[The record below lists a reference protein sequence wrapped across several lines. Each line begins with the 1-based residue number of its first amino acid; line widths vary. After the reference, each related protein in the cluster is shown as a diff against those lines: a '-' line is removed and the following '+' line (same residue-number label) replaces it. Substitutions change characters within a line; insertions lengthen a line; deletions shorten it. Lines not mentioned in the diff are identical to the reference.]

1 MHRTL
6 ITVIILTFFVVP
18 NSFAAKNKTQKL
30 GRGIANIVTAPLE
43 IPKEIRAHWI
53 KGSEKT
59 PHILAWIFCGAVKG
73 TFMAAARIGSGAWDV
88 VTFPAEIPEEYEP
101 LLKPDYVFD
110 QWPQRQEGV
119 VYRNLRDL

>member
-1 MHRTL
+1 M
-6 ITVIILTFFVVP
+6 IVAATFIFIP
-18 NSFAAKNKTQKL
+18 NSFAAKGAVHKL
-30 GRGIANIVTAPLE
+30 GRGITNIVTSPIE

-59 PHILAWIFCGAVKG
+59 PHILAWIFCGVVKG

-88 VTFPAEIPEEYEP
+88 VTFPAEIPENYEP
-101 LLKPDYVFD
+101 LLKPDYVFG

-119 VYRNLRDL
+119 IYKNLRDL